1 MPRIVVETESGS
13 FYDLR
18 PGRRGW
24 WIRRIPGLLKDES
37 KPLHKD
43 GEWLSLVSKPEL
55 KVGTSM
61 ILLLD
66 PLGYTVASDFTM
78 RRTSRVVKITND
90 EVYED
95 DYLR

>member
-18 PGRRGW
+18 PGRTRW
-24 WIRRIPGLLKDES
+24 WIRRLPGLLKDES
-37 KPLHKD
+37 KPLRKD

-61 ILLLD
+61 ILLLE
-66 PLGYTVASDFTM
+66 PLGDTVTNDFTM
-78 RRTSRVVKITND
+78 RRTSRVVKVTKD
-90 EVYED
+90 EVSED